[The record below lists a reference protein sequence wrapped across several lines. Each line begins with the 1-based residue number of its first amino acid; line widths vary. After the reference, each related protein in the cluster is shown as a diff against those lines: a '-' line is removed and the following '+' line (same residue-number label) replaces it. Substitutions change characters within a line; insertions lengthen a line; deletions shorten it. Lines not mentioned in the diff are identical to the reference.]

1 MNIFT
6 RIIAILLCISLPLA
20 LNAQYNIPQ
29 NTNWVMSRQAGLY
42 FNGSQPVPQSSAVGL
57 TECSAAVSDASGNL
71 LFYTDGS
78 NVWDRTGAMMPNGA
92 DINGPGTNTYTTTQ
106 GALIVPFPEHPNLYY
121 VFSLYSYLYLNV
133 VDMSLNNGRG
143 DIVTGHPLRGIIWN
157 GVLGEKMIPIRGCD
171 ANIWVVTRS
180 NVRPEF
186 LAFEINANGINTT
199 PVISGN
205 MGVLPASNYFQG
217 EMKASPDGSKIVT
230 VNTIQESAV
239 ELFKFDI
246 TSGQVYH
253 QEVIDSPR
261 SAYGVAFSPDGSKIY
276 ISDIQNRGQLIQY
289 DLHNNN
295 NRTVIGS
302 THGVTKFKLAQDDKI
317 YFRSVMG
324 ALGLPDYDFL
334 GCINQP
340 DQPGVACMFEEAVPS
355 LGYLVTLNT
364 GLGMSLPAEIVT
376 AGHTG
381 GQDTGPNGRLIFDT
395 LICAVEAAPRLSLA
409 LNAYSQFSNYR
420 WDDGTSGITRMVD
433 AGGTYWVRYDTRCG
447 SRTDTFRVNVHIM
460 PAVEILYDNGLL
472 TSVNTYDNYQWYRSG
487 QPIAGATAATFRPAD
502 TGWYS
507 LVAIEHNGCT
517 ASGSFHVTD
526 NGTGIGTLPQG
537 TAISIYPNPARD
549 YIHISSD
556 VPVTAVLLS
565 ADGRMISE
573 TENNIFPVAMLSD
586 GIYFIR
592 VSAKDGGTLLGV
604 YKFVRQ

>member
-6 RIIAILLCISLPLA
+6 KTVVILLCCLIPLA
-20 LNAQYNIPQ
+20 LEAQYNIPQ
-29 NTNWVMSRQAGLY
+29 NTHWVMSRQAGLY

-340 DQPGVACMFEEAVPS
+340 DQPGIACMFEEAVPS

-395 LICAVEAAPRLSLA
+395 LICAVEVAPRLSLA

-502 TGWYS
+502 TGWYT

-556 VPVTAVLLS
+556 VPVTAALLS
-565 ADGRMISE
+565 ADGRLISE

-592 VSAKDGGTLLGV
+592 VSAKDDGTLLGV